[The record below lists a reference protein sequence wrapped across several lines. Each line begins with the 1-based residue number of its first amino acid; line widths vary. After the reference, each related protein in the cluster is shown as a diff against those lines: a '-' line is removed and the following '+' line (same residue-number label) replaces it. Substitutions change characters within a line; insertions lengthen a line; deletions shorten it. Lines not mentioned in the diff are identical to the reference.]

1 MGMKP
6 NLTLTAGVWHDFYAV
21 TGFAPGSNII
31 GCSGGTNRICFYEGD
46 QPAHDLEVC
55 GWQISSREGFKVQ
68 GQSVWVRGNNGVTLC
83 GLQQVEAGARNMIT
97 PFIGDVMGGGQDA
110 GGQQQGVSAI
120 ELTYKPSSGEA
131 IQIVGAGST
140 QLVSVLLTPD
150 DAVDGVQLI
159 LPVDKVPG
167 RRVVISSINS
177 AGVNVTDAD
186 GGEISSGSGLEI
198 HDGWAIEFALVSA
211 SEGIWS
217 RIS

>member
-6 NLTLTAGVWHDFYAV
+6 NLTLAAGVWHDFYAV

-110 GGQQQGVSAI
+110 GGQQQGVSAV
-120 ELTYKPSSGEA
+120 ELTYKPSSGDT
-131 IQIVGAGST
+131 IQIDGAGSA
-140 QLVSVLLTPD
+140 QFVSVLLTQ
-150 DAVDGVQLI
+150 DASVDGVQLL
-159 LPVDKVPG
+159 LPADNVPG
-167 RRVVISSINS
+167 RRVVISSISS
-177 AGVNVTDAD
+177 AGVTVTTPD
-186 GGEISSGSGLEI
+186 GKVTSGLEL

-211 SEGIWS
+211 SAGVWAQ
-217 RIS
+217 IS

>member
-1 MGMKP
+1 MSMKP
-6 NLTLTAGVWHDFYAV
+6 NLTLPAGVWHDFYAV

-31 GCSGGTNRICFYEGD
+31 GCSGGTNRICFYEGE

-110 GGQQQGVSAI
+110 GGQQGAAVV
-120 ELTYKPSSGEA
+120 ELTFKPSSGEA
-131 IQIVGAGST
+131 IEITGAGSA
-140 QLVSVLLTPD
+140 QFVSVLLTQ
-150 DAVDGVQLI
+150 DASVDGVQLL
-159 LPVDKVPG
+159 LPSDKVPG

-177 AGVNVTDAD
+177 AGVTVTTPD
-186 GGEISSGSGLEI
+186 GKVTSGFEL

-211 SEGIWS
+211 AAGVWA

>member
-1 MGMKP
+1 MSMKP
-6 NLTLTAGVWHDFYAV
+6 NLTLPAGVWHEFYVV

-31 GCSGGTNRICFYEGD
+31 GCSGGTNRICFYEGE
-46 QPAHDLEVC
+46 QPGHDVEVQ

-83 GLQQVEAGARNMIT
+83 GLQEVEAGSRPMIT

-110 GGQQQGVSAI
+110 VSQQGAAAV
-120 ELTYKPSSGEA
+120 ELTFKPLSGEA
-131 IQIVGAGST
+131 IEISGAGSAR
-140 QLVSVLLTPD
+140 LVSVLLTAD
-150 DAVDGVQLI
+150 ESVDGVQII
-159 LPVDKVPG
+159 LPTEKVVG

-177 AGVNVTDAD
+177 AGITVTTPD
-186 GGEISSGSGLEI
+186 GKVTSGLEI

-211 SEGIWS
+211 SAGVWA

>member
-6 NLTLTAGVWHDFYAV
+6 NLTLPAGVWHDFYAV

-31 GCSGGTNRICFYEGD
+31 GCSGGTNRICFYEGE
-46 QPAHDLEVC
+46 QPSHDVEVQ

-83 GLQQVEAGARNMIT
+83 GLQEVEAGSRSMIT

-110 GGQQQGVSAI
+110 GVQQGAAAV
-120 ELTYKPSSGEA
+120 ELTFKPSSGEA
-131 IQIVGAGST
+131 IEINGAGSA
-140 QLVSVLLTPD
+140 QLVSVLLTSD
-150 DAVDGVQLI
+150 ESVDGVQLM
-159 LPVDKVPG
+159 LPADKVVG

-177 AGVNVTDAD
+177 AGVTVTTPD
-186 GGEISSGSGLEI
+186 GKVTSGLEI

-211 SEGIWS
+211 AAGVWA